1 MKRSKGTKHGL
12 RRGST
17 AGSQFLLETQKL
29 VAECAK
35 KGERVAGIFGVPT
48 PYGTVEITVSVRML
62 VHTAA
67 HQTIVRPS

>member
-35 KGERVAGIFGVPT
+35 SGEPTAGVFGVPT
-48 PYGTVEITVSVRML
+48 PYGTVEITIGVRIL
-62 VHTAA
+62 VHTPH